1 MCKGMHMR
9 MHLEIDDALVAE
21 IDDLA
26 GPRGRSAFVREAVRD
41 AVDRRRR
48 EYRIRRSAGLVR
60 DGGHEWD
67 GDPADWVRRQR
78 AGDPKRRVG

>member
-1 MCKGMHMR
+1 MHMR
-9 MHLEIDDALVAE
+9 MHLEIDDAIVTE
-21 IDDLA
+21 IDELA

-48 EYRIRRSAGLVR
+48 AYRIRQSAGVVR

-67 GDPADWVRRQR
+67 ADPAAWVQSQR
-78 AGDPKRRVG
+78 AGDPKRVG

>member
-1 MCKGMHMR
+1 MR
-9 MHLEIDDALVAE
+9 MHLEVDDALVAE
-21 IDDLA
+21 IDELA

-48 EYRIRRSAGLVR
+48 AYRIRRAAGVVR

-67 GDPADWVRRQR
+67 ADPADWVQRQR
-78 AGDPKRRVG
+78 AGDPKRVG